1 MLKYSTYRGVI
12 MSIDDK
18 IYQEFLDF
26 QDKYFDNYSLEE
38 REYIRKYIFTDL
50 DESYVDIVS
59 QVSSKIGCLPRNRD
73 RYLEFINI
81 FTNDFDSSKNILEV
95 ASGRYP
101 IISYHLSRIN
111 PSLSIT
117 SMDPRLVTNS
127 LNGIKLVKKSF
138 TIDTDI
144 SSYDVGISYFPCE
157 ATLPFVKKFC
167 TEGKDFIVGLCG
179 CTIHFPSPE
188 FSQYRTYTEKEWFDY
203 VLSVVMSEKK
213 DNCNVLVKK
222 LPNSYNC
229 NYPIIEGKHQR

>member
-12 MSIDDK
+12 MLVDDE

-26 QDKYFDNYSLEE
+26 QDKYFDNYPLEE

-117 SMDPRLVTNS
+117 SMDPRLVTTS
-127 LNGIKLVKKSF
+127 LNGIKLV
-138 TIDTDI
+138 
-144 SSYDVGISYFPCE
+144 
-157 ATLPFVKKFC
+157 
-167 TEGKDFIVGLCG
+167 
-179 CTIHFPSPE
+179 
-188 FSQYRTYTEKEWFDY
+188 
-203 VLSVVMSEKK
+203 
-213 DNCNVLVKK
+213 
-222 LPNSYNC
+222 
-229 NYPIIEGKHQR
+229 